1 MRKMKRVED
10 SRTEN
15 TYLIMNKHINSYGRL
30 FGGVLMQWI
39 DEMAGI
45 VAHRH
50 AGTIVTTACVDNLN
64 FKAGAYLGNT
74 VVLIGKMTY
83 VGRTSMEV
91 RIDTYVEDSDG
102 MRKMINRAYE
112 VMVALD
118 ENDNKVEVP
127 GLIVE
132 TEAEKADL
140 RHVTAFYMQ
149 EMLTGRKSLT
159 SSGILAVFMSCVE
172 IMTVTGPKSF
182 QLHCDLK

>member
-1 MRKMKRVED
+1 MHRMKRVEY
-10 SRTEN
+10 SQTEN
-15 TYLIMNKHINSYGRL
+15 TFLVMNKHINCYGRL

-45 VAHRH
+45 VARRH

-64 FKAGAYLGNT
+64 FKAGAYLGDI
-74 VVLIGKMTY
+74 VVLIGKLTY

-91 RIDTYVEDSDG
+91 RIDTYVEELDG
-102 MRKMINRAYE
+102 TRRMINRAYE

-132 TEAEKADL
+132 TASEKAEWEGGEKRYVL
-140 RHVTAFYMQ
+140 RKERRREGY
-149 EMLTGRKSLT
+149 
-159 SSGILAVFMSCVE
+159 
-172 IMTVTGPKSF
+172 
-182 QLHCDLK
+182 

>member
-1 MRKMKRVED
+1 MRAEERKVSESVVE
-10 SRTEN
+10 T
-15 TYLIMNKHINSYGRL
+15 IHIVRPNHLNGADRL
-30 FGGVLMQWI
+30 FGGILMQWI

-74 VVLIGKMTY
+74 VVLIGKITY

-91 RIDTYVEDSDG
+91 RIDTYVEDSQG

-132 TEAEKADL
+132 TEAEKAEWQGAEKRYAL
-140 RHVTAFYMQ
+140 RRERRIEGY
-149 EMLTGRKSLT
+149 
-159 SSGILAVFMSCVE
+159 
-172 IMTVTGPKSF
+172 
-182 QLHCDLK
+182 

>member
-1 MRKMKRVED
+1 MHRMKRVED
-10 SRTEN
+10 SQTEN
-15 TYLIMNKHINSYGRL
+15 TFLVMNKHINCYGRL

-45 VAHRH
+45 VARRH

-64 FKAGAYLGNT
+64 FKAGAYLGDI
-74 VVLIGKMTY
+74 VVLIGKLTY

-91 RIDTYVEDSDG
+91 RIDTYVEELDG
-102 MRKMINRAYE
+102 TRRMINRAYE

-132 TEAEKADL
+132 TASEKAEWEGEEKRYVL
-140 RHVTAFYMQ
+140 RKERRREGY
-149 EMLTGRKSLT
+149 
-159 SSGILAVFMSCVE
+159 
-172 IMTVTGPKSF
+172 
-182 QLHCDLK
+182 

>member
-83 VGRTSMEV
+83 V
-91 RIDTYVEDSDG
+91 
-102 MRKMINRAYE
+102 
-112 VMVALD
+112 ALN

-132 TEAEKADL
+132 TEAEKAEWQGAEKRYAL
-140 RHVTAFYMQ
+140 RKKRRIEGF
-149 EMLTGRKSLT
+149 
-159 SSGILAVFMSCVE
+159 
-172 IMTVTGPKSF
+172 
-182 QLHCDLK
+182 

>member
-1 MRKMKRVED
+1 MRKMKHMED
-10 SRTEN
+10 SRAEN
-15 TYLIMNKHINSYGRL
+15 TYLIMNKHINGYGRL

-45 VAHRH
+45 VAYRH

-64 FKAGAYLGNT
+64 FKAGAYLGDT
-74 VVLIGKMTY
+74 VVLIGKLTY

-91 RIDTYVEDSDG
+91 RIDTYVESPDG
-102 MRKMINRAYE
+102 TRRVINRAYE

-132 TEAEKADL
+132 TESEKAEWLGAQKRNEL
-140 RHVTAFYMQ
+140 RKERRREGY
-149 EMLTGRKSLT
+149 
-159 SSGILAVFMSCVE
+159 
-172 IMTVTGPKSF
+172 
-182 QLHCDLK
+182 

>member
-1 MRKMKRVED
+1 MHRMKRVED
-10 SRTEN
+10 SQTEN
-15 TYLIMNKHINSYGRL
+15 TFLVMNKHINCYGRL

-45 VAHRH
+45 VARRH

-64 FKAGAYLGNT
+64 FKAGAYLGDI
-74 VVLIGKMTY
+74 VVLIGKLTY

-91 RIDTYVEDSDG
+91 RIDTYVEELDG
-102 MRKMINRAYE
+102 TRRMINRAYE

-132 TEAEKADL
+132 TASEKAEWEGGEKHYVL
-140 RHVTAFYMQ
+140 RKERRREGY
-149 EMLTGRKSLT
+149 
-159 SSGILAVFMSCVE
+159 
-172 IMTVTGPKSF
+172 
-182 QLHCDLK
+182 

>member
-1 MRKMKRVED
+1 MHRMKRVED
-10 SRTEN
+10 SQTEN
-15 TYLIMNKHINSYGRL
+15 TFLVMNKHINCYGRL

-45 VAHRH
+45 VARRH

-64 FKAGAYLGNT
+64 FKAGAYLGDI
-74 VVLIGKMTY
+74 VVLIGKLTY

-91 RIDTYVEDSDG
+91 RIDTYVEELDG
-102 MRKMINRAYE
+102 TRRMINRAYE

-132 TEAEKADL
+132 TESEKAEWLGGEKRYAL
-140 RHVTAFYMQ
+140 RKERRREGY
-149 EMLTGRKSLT
+149 
-159 SSGILAVFMSCVE
+159 
-172 IMTVTGPKSF
+172 
-182 QLHCDLK
+182 

>member
-1 MRKMKRVED
+1 
-10 SRTEN
+10 
-15 TYLIMNKHINSYGRL
+15 
-30 FGGVLMQWI
+30 MQWI

-45 VAHRH
+45 VARRH

-64 FKAGAYLGNT
+64 FKAGAYLGDV

-91 RIDTYVEDSDG
+91 RIDTYVEDADG
-102 MRKMINRAYE
+102 TRKIINRAYE

-132 TEAEKADL
+132 TESEKAEWLGGEKRYAL
-140 RHVTAFYMQ
+140 RKERRREGY
-149 EMLTGRKSLT
+149 
-159 SSGILAVFMSCVE
+159 
-172 IMTVTGPKSF
+172 
-182 QLHCDLK
+182 

>member
-1 MRKMKRVED
+1 MKAEERKVSESVVE
-10 SRTEN
+10 T
-15 TYLIMNKHINSYGRL
+15 IHIVRPNHLNGADRL
-30 FGGVLMQWI
+30 FGGILMQWI

-74 VVLIGKMTY
+74 VVLIGKITY

-91 RIDTYVEDSDG
+91 RIDTYVEDSQG

-132 TEAEKADL
+132 TEAEKAEWQGAEKRYAL
-140 RHVTAFYMQ
+140 RRERRIEGY
-149 EMLTGRKSLT
+149 
-159 SSGILAVFMSCVE
+159 
-172 IMTVTGPKSF
+172 
-182 QLHCDLK
+182 

>member
-1 MRKMKRVED
+1 MHRMKRVED
-10 SRTEN
+10 SQTEN
-15 TYLIMNKHINSYGRL
+15 TFLVMNKHINCYGRL

-45 VAHRH
+45 VARRH

-64 FKAGAYLGNT
+64 FKAGAYLGDI
-74 VVLIGKMTY
+74 VVLIGKLTY

-91 RIDTYVEDSDG
+91 RIDTYVEELDG
-102 MRKMINRAYE
+102 TRRMINRAYE

-132 TEAEKADL
+132 TASEKAEWESFL
-140 RHVTAFYMQ
+140 KM
-149 EMLTGRKSLT
+149 
-159 SSGILAVFMSCVE
+159 CVQR
-172 IMTVTGPKSF
+172 ISY
-182 QLHCDLK
+182 

>member
-1 MRKMKRVED
+1 MHRMKRVED
-10 SRTEN
+10 SQTEN
-15 TYLIMNKHINSYGRL
+15 TFLVMNKHINCYGRL

-45 VAHRH
+45 VARRH

-64 FKAGAYLGNT
+64 FKAGAYLGDI
-74 VVLIGKMTY
+74 VVLIGKLTY

-91 RIDTYVEDSDG
+91 RIDTYVEELDG
-102 MRKMINRAYE
+102 TRRMINRAYE

-132 TEAEKADL
+132 TASEKSEWEGGEKRYVL
-140 RHVTAFYMQ
+140 RKERRREGY
-149 EMLTGRKSLT
+149 
-159 SSGILAVFMSCVE
+159 
-172 IMTVTGPKSF
+172 
-182 QLHCDLK
+182 

>member
-1 MRKMKRVED
+1 MHRMKRVED
-10 SRTEN
+10 SQTEN
-15 TYLIMNKHINSYGRL
+15 TFLVMNKHINCYGRL

-45 VAHRH
+45 VARRH

-64 FKAGAYLGNT
+64 FKAGAYLGDI
-74 VVLIGKMTY
+74 VVLIGKLTY

-91 RIDTYVEDSDG
+91 RIDTYVEELDG
-102 MRKMINRAYE
+102 TRRMINRAYE

-132 TEAEKADL
+132 TASEKAEWEGVEKRYVL
-140 RHVTAFYMQ
+140 RKERRREGY
-149 EMLTGRKSLT
+149 
-159 SSGILAVFMSCVE
+159 
-172 IMTVTGPKSF
+172 
-182 QLHCDLK
+182 